1 MRHCVWERVA
11 IDDLLLRSRGMP
23 AVSGK
28 EPHGRLQRRRSH
40 WSHSSSHK
48 EPLQVLTQRL
58 FDISSVQ
65 TRSSFYVSLLFRAA
79 ELRPDL
85 SCLWKLLGDA
95 CTAVST
101 VSPNRAQLLVP
112 APLVGLDS
120 NTQSQVL
127 DQAQA
132 LKVGERYDHKQA
144 PTVTESCIKGQQCN
158 HCSLFV
164 EQYSMGYKPC
174 GRNKLIP
181 VKFIFTVC
189 NNRAKPLV
197 FICTLHYLYLTRL
210 VYLTLFCTVL
220 IYFKCSYCFYLILF

>member
-1 MRHCVWERVA
+1 
-11 IDDLLLRSRGMP
+11 MP

-40 WSHSSSHK
+40 RSHSSSHK
-48 EPLQVLTQRL
+48 EPLQVLTQGL
-58 FDISSVQ
+58 FEIWSVQ
-65 TRSSFYVSLLFRAA
+65 TQSSFYVSLLFRAA

-120 NTQSQVL
+120 NIQSQVL

-144 PTVTESCIKGQQCN
+144 PTVAESCIKGQQCN
-158 HCSLFV
+158 GYSLLN
-164 EQYSMGYKPC
+164 SHNMGYKQY
-174 GRNKLIP
+174 GQNKLIP
-181 VKFIFTVC
+181 VKFIFTMC

-197 FICTLHYLYLTRL
+197 FICTLHYL
-210 VYLTLFCTVL
+210 
-220 IYFKCSYCFYLILF
+220 